1 MTVHLNEHLT
11 FKKIFIASYA
21 PILMMVFSS
30 LYSIVDGIFV
40 SNFAGAEAFSG
51 VNLVFPFIMILGAFG
66 FMFGAG
72 GSALVSKTLGEKN
85 NEKAN
90 QYFSMFIYF
99 ILIFGTILGV
109 AGFFCV
115 EPFVRWM
122 ASLSKEATG
131 EAMIS
136 DAILYGRILCGGTLL
151 MMLQYIFQAFFLT
164 IEKPKLGFMV
174 ILGAGLTN
182 MALDALFIGVFKWG
196 VVGAAAAT
204 LIGQGFSSV
213 FPFLYFTFN
222 KDNAL
227 HLSKPS
233 FDAKALGQAAWN
245 GSSEFV
251 SNVSS
256 SIVGMCY
263 NAQLLVF
270 IGEDGVAAYGIIM
283 YLSYVFMAI
292 FMGYSTAVSPFVG
305 YQYGAGN
312 KKELSNIL
320 KKSFILIAIAGVAM
334 FGLGE
339 ALAVPMSGLLSGGSE
354 HVKEVAVIANRI
366 FSFVYLSAG
375 FTIFMSGYFTSLNN
389 GTVSAIISFC
399 RSASELLFVFV
410 IPLWLQVNGI
420 WSSACFAEI
429 ISTGTMLFFLF
440 FMRKRYGY

>member
-1 MTVHLNEHLT
+1 MTIHLSEHLT
-11 FKKIFIASYA
+11 FKKIFHASYA
-21 PILMMVFSS
+21 PILMMIFSS
-30 LYSIVDGIFV
+30 LYSIIDGIFV

-51 VNLVFPFIMILGAFG
+51 VNLVFPFIMILGAIG

-85 NEKAN
+85 EALAN
-90 QYFSMFIYF
+90 RYFSLFVYF
-99 ILIFGTILGV
+99 VIALGIVFGIV
-109 AGFFCV
+109 GFFCV

-122 ASLSKEATG
+122 ASLSKESTS
-131 EAMIS
+131 EAMIN

-151 MMLQYIFQAFFLT
+151 MMLQYMFQAFFLT
-164 IEKPKLGFMV
+164 AEKPKLGFLV
-174 ILGAGLTN
+174 IVGAGITN
-182 MALDALFIGVFKWG
+182 MVLDALFIGVFRWG
-196 VVGAAAAT
+196 VAGAAAAT
-204 LIGQGFSSV
+204 LIGQGFSSL
-213 FPFLYFTFN
+213 FPLIYFATNKNNKLFLG
-222 KDNAL
+222 
-227 HLSKPS
+227 KPI
-233 FDAKALGQAAWN
+233 FDFKALGQAAWN

-292 FMGYSTAVSPFVG
+292 FIGYGTAMAPFVG

-312 KKELSNIL
+312 KKELSSIL
-320 KKSFILIAIAGVAM
+320 KKSFLLIGIAGVTM
-334 FGLGE
+334 FTLGE
-339 ALAVPMSGLLSGGSE
+339 ALASPLSSLLSGGSE
-354 HVKEVAVIANRI
+354 HIKEVAITANRI

-375 FTIFMSGYFTSLNN
+375 FTIFMSSYFTALNN

-399 RSASELLFVFV
+399 RSAFELLFVFV
-410 IPLWLQVNGI
+410 MPLCLQVNGI

-429 ISTGTMLFFLF
+429 VSTLTMLFFLF
-440 FMRKRYGY
+440 FMRKKYGY